1 MSQSDADCDDG
12 GDRGNGTPQPMHSVP
27 SAQIGYPAPGPPSS
41 QSPSEARLHV
51 SVQRIC
57 APVTPTLMARRT
69 GRRSSSLST
78 CVLFLREITG
88 TMVWG
93 AVGIKL
99 TVNVK
104 LPNTRQSYLT
114 STKADLASRWMACS

>member
-12 GDRGNGTPQPMHSVP
+12 GDRGNCTPQPMHSVP

-57 APVTPTLMARRT
+57 APVTPTLMAATNRKKK
-69 GRRSSSLST
+69 
-78 CVLFLREITG
+78 LFPVNMCFVSEITDG
-88 TMVWG
+88 LGLHKVH
-93 AVGIKL
+93 V
-99 TVNVK
+99 
-104 LPNTRQSYLT
+104 S
-114 STKADLASRWMACS
+114 DSRHS

>member
-12 GDRGNGTPQPMHSVP
+12 GGGGNCTPQPMHSVP

-57 APVTPTLMARRT
+57 APVTPTLMAATNRKKKLFPANMCFATSLRT
-69 GRRSSSLST
+69 
-78 CVLFLREITG
+78 
-88 TMVWG
+88 VWG
-93 AVGIKL
+93 FIKYLFQSRGIYHKKL
-99 TVNVK
+99 
-104 LPNTRQSYLT
+104 
-114 STKADLASRWMACS
+114 